1 MATRPGIESYAVAV
15 MSMFAGGFARYADT
29 HSGEATYRQWFL
41 LTMLANMG
49 EGPHSVR
56 DLADFAG
63 TTRQNAKRM
72 LEPLE
77 SLEEPESDDPELENE
92 LRAAMS
98 RHAEKAIDLTDRM
111 LGGRRTVSN
120 R

>member
-77 SLEEPESDDPELENE
+77 
-92 LRAAMS
+92 
-98 RHAEKAIDLTDRM
+98 
-111 LGGRRTVSN
+111 RRGLVTM
-120 R
+120 RR